1 MKIGLGAAMELIKDN
16 VNIDADFRIEKIYID
31 YPSWMDFTICVYPR
45 EGMSYQLLSVGDVVK
60 ANKKELTI
68 EDVQRY
74 IDEINKRGW

>member
-1 MKIGLGAAMELIKDN
+1 MKIGLGAALELIKDN
-16 VNIDADFRIEKIYID
+16 VNIDADFRIEKIYIK

-45 EGMSYQLLSVGDVVK
+45 EGMSYQLLSVGDVDK

-74 IDEINKRGW
+74 INEINKRGW

>member
-45 EGMSYQLLSVGDVVK
+45 EGMSYQLLSVGDVDK

-68 EDVQRY
+68 EDVQKY
-74 IDEINKRGW
+74 INDINKRGW